1 MKKNLFKIATLI
13 MLIVALI
20 GCGNKN
26 NAADNNASKEPEKK
40 EEAPVTEVAKDEDE
54 EKSDDNVGADAED
67 VGEGSFYLKNESGTT
82 ENGDPI
88 AVTYD
93 ESLGYISVGI
103 VTSGIDISRQ
113 TAVYV
118 DDTLMT
124 LNYFEA
130 PETEIMLMPDQLE
143 EGPHKLV
150 LKQFKD
156 DNREGEPTLV
166 KSAPFIYEGKK

>member
-1 MKKNLFKIATLI
+1 MTEYRLNAYHIMWLFVFFDLPVSTKKEMKAAALFRKNLEKDGFSMMQFSVYIRH
-13 MLIVALI
+13 
-20 GCGNKN
+20 C
-26 NAADNNASKEPEKK
+26 ASR
-40 EEAPVTEVAKDEDE
+40 
-54 EKSDDNVGADAED
+54 
-67 VGEGSFYLKNESGTT
+67 
-82 ENGDPI
+82 
-88 AVTYD
+88 
-93 ESLGYISVGI
+93 ESLGFIPVGI

-118 DDTLMT
+118 DDTIMT

-156 DNREGEPTLV
+156 DDRERIIKPIKIQLSLINL
-166 KSAPFIYEGKK
+166 KPSFL